1 MDAPLVQPRLL
12 AFIAVK
18 SGAIGGH
25 QLSLQSRHKVTQ
37 GYPSEPTTLV

>member
-1 MDAPLVQPRLL
+1 MDVALVQPRLL

-18 SGAIGGH
+18 FGAIDAHPGA
-25 QLSLQSRHKVTQ
+25 LQSGHKVTQ